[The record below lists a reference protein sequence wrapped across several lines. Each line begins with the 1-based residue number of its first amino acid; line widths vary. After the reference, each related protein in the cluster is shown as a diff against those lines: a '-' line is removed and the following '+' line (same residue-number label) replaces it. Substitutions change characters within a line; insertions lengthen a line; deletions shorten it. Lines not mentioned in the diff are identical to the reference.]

1 MDAFSRMNL
10 VGSSPQFRKVV
21 SQIERMAGL
30 DATVLVAGE
39 TGTGKEVAA
48 RAIHYLGARCDKPFV
63 PVNCGA
69 LAESLVESELF
80 GHERG
85 AFTDAKTAS
94 AGLIGQAAGGTIF
107 LDEVDTLTPKAQAS
121 LLRFLQDRTYRRVG
135 GGGLLKVDVR
145 VLVASNA
152 DLETLAQE
160 RKFRQDLLYRLN
172 VLTLHLPPLRE
183 RGADAL
189 ELAREVLARLIHQYR
204 TGARRI
210 HAEGMEFIRRYHW
223 PGNVRELEN
232 VIHREFL
239 MSDEEE
245 LRFSDTRAALLHEP
259 LDASDLIPV
268 REHEI
273 DDHGAL
279 QPFKRAKADAMAD
292 FEREYVRR
300 MLACAGGNISQ
311 AARMSQQER
320 SAFGKLVRK
329 YRLGDGEERASG

>member
-1 MDAFSRMNL
+1 MEAFSRMNL
-10 VGSSPQFRKVV
+10 IGSSPQFRKVV
-21 SQIERMAGL
+21 EQVTRMAGL

-107 LDEVDTLTPKAQAS
+107 LDEIDALTAKAQAS

-152 DLETLAQE
+152 DLDGLARE
-160 RKFRQDLLYRLN
+160 RRFRQDLLYRLN

-183 RGADAL
+183 RAGDAL
-189 ELAREVLARLIHQYR
+189 ELARDVLARLIHQYR
-204 TGARRI
+204 TGARRL
-210 HAEGMEFIRRYHW
+210 HAEGMDFIRRYHW

-245 LRFSDTRAALLHEP
+245 LRLRDARELLMAQGSGEAAE
-259 LDASDLIPV
+259 ASASAPVNADL
-268 REHEI
+268 R
-273 DDHGAL
+273 
-279 QPFKRAKADAMAD
+279 PFRQAKADALAE
-292 FEREYVRR
+292 FERDYVRR
-300 MLACAGGNISQ
+300 ALLRAGGNISQ
-311 AARMSQQER
+311 AARISRQER

-329 YRLGDGEERASG
+329 YRLDGHEGQGAG